1 MYTGPNIV
9 KDSLVFGYDA
19 AYGIADNDTSTRFY
33 KGKPTTNLALSS
45 LADWD
50 IESGAAK
57 TATGNYY
64 NGQPTYNCR
73 AKVGES
79 WIGIYKTI
87 SNLRTTAGSSGTVTL
102 SCFVKNNNGSS
113 YPLYAHI
120 GHDFISTKTIAADSY
135 WQRVQWT
142 VNQSSMSNDYVELR
156 PYTNST
162 DVYLEMTMPQVEVN
176 VSAATPWVD
185 GTRSSTDGLKDFKKL
200 INISLSNAS
209 FDSTG
214 QPITDG
220 TDDNIVI
227 DGSDSLNF
235 GVSSRF
241 TIETVVKLLAIPTGS
256 SNTSAICC
264 KSTCVGI
271 DWYYPSATGIKF
283 RYGIRNSTNG
293 QQTSDSSVV
302 DLNKWYHLVFTYE
315 PNSSTGMKL
324 YVNGEH
330 EVSRSNSGF
339 SEFANS
345 SKDFSIG
352 GSAALGGGPNR
363 SNIQSAIVK
372 MYNKTLS
379 ASEVKQNYSAYK
391 NRFNI

>member
-1 MYTGPNIV
+1 MYTGPNIIN
-9 KDSLVFGYDA
+9 DGLVFGYDT
-19 AYGIADNDTSTRFY
+19 AYGVADNDTATRFY
-33 KGKPTTNLALSS
+33 QGKPTTNLAPSS
-45 LADWD
+45 LADWG
-50 IESGAAK
+50 IESGAVK

-79 WIGIYKTI
+79 WVGIYKTI

-102 SCFVKNNNGSS
+102 SCFVKNTNSSS

-120 GHDFISTKTIAADSY
+120 GHDFSSTKTIAANSD

-142 VNQSSMSNDYVELR
+142 VNQSSMSSDYVELR

-162 DVYLEMTMPQVEVN
+162 NVYLEMTMPQVEVN
-176 VSAATPWVD
+176 ISTATPWLN
-185 GTRSSTDGLKDFKKL
+185 GSRSSTDALKDLKKL
-200 INISLSNAS
+200 ININLNNAS
-209 FDSTG
+209 FDSAG

-220 TDDNIVI
+220 TDDQIVVSGA
-227 DGSDSLNF
+227 DNLNF
-235 GVSSRF
+235 GVGSRF
-241 TIETVVKLLAIPTGS
+241 TIETVVKLLAMPTSG
-256 SNTSAICC
+256 NTSAICC
-264 KSTCVGI
+264 KQTCVGI

-293 QQTSDSSVV
+293 QQTSESSVV
-302 DLNKWYHLVFTYE
+302 DLNKWYHVVFTYE
-315 PNSSTGMKL
+315 PKSSTGMKL
-324 YVNGEH
+324 YVNAVH
-330 EVSRSNSGF
+330 QSSRSNLGF

-345 SKDFSIG
+345 SKDFYIG

-363 SNIQSAIVK
+363 GSIHSAVVR
-372 MYNKTLS
+372 MYNKPLS
-379 ASEVKQNYSAYK
+379 ASEVTHNYKTYK